1 MNIMIQPVAFAS
13 SSAWISYIALVM
25 NIMIQPVAF
34 VSSSAEEL
42 TKATGWI
49 IIFIANARTN
59 LG

>member
-34 VSSSAEEL
+34 VSSSA
-42 TKATGWI
+42 WI
-49 IIFIANARTN
+49 SSSISYEYYDAASSF
-59 LG
+59 

>member
-34 VSSSAEEL
+34 VSSSA
-42 TKATGWI
+42 
-49 IIFIANARTN
+49 
-59 LG
+59 